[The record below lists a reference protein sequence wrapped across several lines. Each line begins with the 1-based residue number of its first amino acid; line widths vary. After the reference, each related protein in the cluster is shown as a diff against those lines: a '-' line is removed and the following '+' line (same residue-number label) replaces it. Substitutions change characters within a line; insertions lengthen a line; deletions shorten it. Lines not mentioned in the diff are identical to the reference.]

1 MRPEDS
7 EGLPESRGYQR
18 TGKYTPV
25 LGLDGVEARICEI
38 DSQQLAPGA
47 NLDGRPDSPKASKG
61 RSVVKRG
68 HKRRGPRSMG
78 RHPFMTA
85 VNRLISE
92 EESQRCYTGS
102 TPDER
107 RRKMNLVARIVQ
119 GCYDR
124 GEIGTMN
131 PAKLSATECGVV
143 IGAINGGYCEGPP
156 KPPKGRRDPATS
168 SKMVKFFE
176 TVLESHENG
185 AVSHLRQT
193 KKVLFPHVSAND
205 EIKVV
210 RYGAWQTLVAGEW
223 HLSDPWW
230 DTVAHTAIRLYS
242 TTGLRVSEGRT
253 QRADGID
260 LINGVIAVTHPK
272 GEGKWADSGDTR
284 GLVPEAATLLRDY
297 LEVRED
303 ELVRRGLDPSTVQ
316 WLFPFF
322 PDDGPPTEWKER
334 KWHDMLVQIR
344 EKTGVKFNFRMLRPT
359 FCQKAIDD
367 GTDPN
372 SEYGMEIATSN
383 VSRQMGHMSSKTTE
397 KYYGRIRKDNAF
409 ARVSKTWKPL
419 WDNVSIQVD

>member
-1 MRPEDS
+1 VRAIGETPLS
-7 EGLPESRGYQR
+7 ETAKKTDDNFTSHQVHDD
-18 TGKYTPV
+18 T
-25 LGLDGVEARICEI
+25 EARISPNGE
-38 DSQQLAPGA
+38 QLALGA
-47 NLDGRPDSPKASKG
+47 IPDGRQESPKASKG
-61 RSVVKRG
+61 RSDVKRG

-107 RRKMNLVARIVQ
+107 RRKMKLVARIVQ

-124 GEIGTMN
+124 GEIGTTN
-131 PAKLSATECGVV
+131 PAKLTVTECGVI

-156 KPPKGRRDPATS
+156 KPSKGRRDPATS
-168 SKMVKFFE
+168 SKMTKFFE
-176 TVLESHENG
+176 TILEYHENA
-185 AVSHLRQT
+185 AVSRLRLT
-193 KKVLFPHVSAND
+193 KKVLFPHVSSNGD
-205 EIKVV
+205 IEVV

-230 DTVAHTAIRLYS
+230 DTVAHAAVRLYS
-242 TTGLRVSEGRT
+242 TTGLRVSEARR

-272 GEGKWADSGDTR
+272 GEGKWARSGDLR
-284 GLVPEAATLLRDY
+284 GLVPQASALLRDY

-303 ELVRRGLDPSTVQ
+303 ELTSRGLDPSTVQ

-322 PDDGPPTEWKER
+322 SDDGLPTEWQER
-334 KWHDMLVQIR
+334 IWHGMMAEVR

-372 SEYGMEIATSN
+372 DVHGQEISASN
-383 VSRQMGHMSSKTTE
+383 VSRQMGHMSTLTTE
-397 KYYGRIRKDNAF
+397 RYYGRIRKDNAF